1 MGVGRRGLWKAARP
15 CRSSVPECGALA
27 RFYANGLASGAILAV
42 VYLDELIAALDA
54 EDPNLIVPLGF
65 ARPHSYRGYYSELA
79 FEPALNVT
87 VGSMLA
93 AARSAKGATYQG
105 WKGGDYTMDGYTDCW
120 LAEQGRCG
128 ESIGPVLLALMLAA
142 DGTDLRLR
150 AKLAAFEPETVRWA
164 REAAD
169 A

>member
-15 CRSSVPECGALA
+15 CRLSVPECGAFTGL
-27 RFYANGLASGAILAV
+27 RANGLAFGTILTV
-42 VYLDELIAALDA
+42 VYLDELIAALEA
-54 EDPNLIVPLGF
+54 EDPDKVLPLGF
-65 ARPHSYRGYYSELA
+65 AHPHSYRGYYSELA

-93 AARSAKGATYQG
+93 AARSAKGATHQG
-105 WKGGDYTMDGYTDCW
+105 WKGGDYAMDGYTECW
-120 LAEQGRCG
+120 LAERGSCG

-142 DGTDLRLR
+142 DGTDLRLQ
-150 AKLAAFEPETVRWA
+150 AKLAAFEPKKVRWSEA
-164 REAAD
+164 AAD